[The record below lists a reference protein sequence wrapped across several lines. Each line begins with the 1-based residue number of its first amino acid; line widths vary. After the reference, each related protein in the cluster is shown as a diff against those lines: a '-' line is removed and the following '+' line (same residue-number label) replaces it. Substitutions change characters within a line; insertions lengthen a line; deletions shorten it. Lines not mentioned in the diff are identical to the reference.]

1 MSDVITL
8 RIEEKLLR
16 DLDKA
21 VKESN
26 FPSRAGFVK
35 DALRK
40 AIDDWE
46 TKKAIK
52 WLERTHGEGKRLGL
66 KLPSPEEIEKIRE
79 EVGRRSL
86 REAGLL
92 KE

>member
-8 RIEEKLLR
+8 RIEEKLLK

-35 DALRK
+35 NALRK

-52 WLERTHGEGKRLGL
+52 WLKKTHGAGKRLGL
-66 KLPSPEEIEKIRE
+66 KEPTQRDIERAKDIVARK
-79 EVGRRSL
+79 SL
-86 REAGLL
+86 QEAGLI
-92 KE
+92 